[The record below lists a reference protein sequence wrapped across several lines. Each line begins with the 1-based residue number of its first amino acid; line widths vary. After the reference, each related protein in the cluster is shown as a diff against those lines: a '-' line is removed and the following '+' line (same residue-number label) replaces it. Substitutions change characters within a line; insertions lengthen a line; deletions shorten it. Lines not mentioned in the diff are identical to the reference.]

1 MLRLNLRNG
10 ESVYRF
16 GSTPT
21 WGIVDGGEL
30 SAEQAAAAIADRRVI
45 VLVHGY
51 RVEDPVDAYLRVWS
65 HVALWY
71 DVLLGAYWPA
81 SDFKLGFWFACRR
94 SKTAGRMLAGALAGC
109 SPAALDLEG
118 HSRGCGVVLEALAAG
133 LEARNVI
140 LAGAAVD
147 NESIQV
153 GEQYA
158 EAVRHTQ
165 RTLVACSARDRVLR
179 GAYSIGMFDRA
190 LGLHGPQDPGRCD
203 PRVSV
208 VDCTPSVGDHSAY
221 KSDSKTFYRAWEALI
236 P

>member
-16 GSTPT
+16 GSAPT
-21 WGIVDGGEL
+21 WGIVDGGDI
-30 SAEQAAAAIADRRVI
+30 SPEQAAAAIDGRRVL

-71 DVLLGAYWPA
+71 DVLLCAYWPA
-81 SDFKLGFWFACRR
+81 SDLKLGFWFACRR
-94 SKTAGRMLAGALAGC
+94 TRKAGQMLAAALAGMK
-109 SPAALDLEG
+109 PAALDLEG

-133 LEARNVI
+133 LEARNAI

-153 GEQYA
+153 GEQYE
-158 EAVRHTQ
+158 EAVRHT
-165 RTLVACSARDRVLR
+165 RRMLVACSARDKVLR
-179 GAYSIGMFDRA
+179 EAYTLGMWDKA
-190 LGLHGPQDPGRCD
+190 LGLHGPQDPDRCD

-208 VDCTPSVGDHSAY
+208 VDCTPSVSNHSAY
-221 KSDSKTFYRAWEALI
+221 KADSTTFYRAWEALI